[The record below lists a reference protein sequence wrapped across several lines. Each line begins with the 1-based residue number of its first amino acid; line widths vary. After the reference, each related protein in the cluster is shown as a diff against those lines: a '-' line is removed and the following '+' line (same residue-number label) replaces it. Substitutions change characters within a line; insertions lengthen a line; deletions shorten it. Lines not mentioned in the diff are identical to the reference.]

1 MQLDFTDQERYDL
14 DVPVA
19 NTIVEPDD
27 AQKRLAGYAA
37 VLTSDKPEQRLQT
50 MLEEFRYTGESKN
63 YDAAMS
69 QLQAEKNQQLKGG
82 MANILYAKDLTTDQK
97 RAAVLY
103 YQQNLDLPPELKEEF
118 SVRAAAVNP
127 DLQGMAED
135 FAAGFIEREQRIQEA
150 QTEINAEGANWSG
163 STLGGIAGFLL
174 EIFPFAG
181 PAFKGYQFAEMQKA
195 VDQKDYS
202 TLSMLWKGILQGDA
216 EEKLRK
222 TIAAIPTTEGKRQA
236 VKRLLATIRD
246 MPGTDYNKYTAMM
259 SSLDGEQE
267 DWMKTTSNVLGV
279 VGAVFG
285 AAVIGKVAIKASGAK
300 VIPTVNPDTMLG
312 RAASHNPS
320 MAGTMAGKAV
330 VDETGDLSVAIG
342 AKREEIIGD
351 IVPKPGDVTPP
362 AMNVEFT
369 SSFKRELEGVD
380 EAGRNAMAL
389 TARSSILYDNE
400 MMDTL
405 SDTIQTT
412 IKGTKSAAVHLGKS
426 TFNVTGNSLH
436 GMAVFGKTETTAFQ
450 SYAEAMAV
458 AKELA
463 PELPEGAIQIVKPGR
478 GGKMRPAYETT
489 KTKGDHYLQFQYAK
503 TVTPQDIVL
512 YGPDAVRIRF
522 DLFGREVKSISEL
535 LTKVALSGGKVGNYL
550 FAHHAM
556 PAKAASA
563 AFVAFDKALAVEEPF
578 ITYARRYVAHQSPA
592 TRRAVSELLK
602 EGEEFK
608 EGGVLGKVFTP
619 EEVMKKSLAKG
630 LSNSE
635 AEEVMKGYYVYRR
648 IADWMYTLSDRS
660 KSREL
665 RSKGY
670 SWITPAK
677 GERFAGKPVSLTE
690 VEDVRM
696 VLNKLT
702 GNLEPV
708 SPAEIAH
715 LYKQGQTLVRMAYPF
730 RQGDTR
736 VDFAKVGTSFKDEVL
751 ESGALPYIRGYV
763 PRGYENAYFVGRTPL
778 KVEVNGKQATG
789 GLEEFRTTHYAT
801 DSLEDAKR
809 KVAELQK
816 ADPTG
821 KYDVKRERL
830 SEKTVLDEADIFR
843 QAMVHSSR
851 RGPEV
856 LEGGTLKDPLES
868 LMGMIQSVSKK
879 SAMEDFLQATKA
891 DFLRQYGEF
900 TNYKFPTS
908 LSDIVSK
915 KGMTMDESLRL
926 KQARAV
932 YNWLEGMMIMQRY
945 DSGLWQDVWY
955 GAAEFA
961 EKFAPVLSGMLRGL
975 GNHYPLDYLRKIS
988 TAMFIS
994 LRPARQLLLQPS
1006 QLMLYSAIDPKLLNP
1021 VEAVKFFNQIGALGF
1036 SKFYKNNSKV
1046 GDAIPD
1052 ELAVKVGAKLFS
1064 QSEKEFEETMKAFKN
1079 SGLLQSVDSNMLVDG
1094 LYSQKHKKL
1103 VESFGDRVSRNV
1115 GATVGFLPRLGRQL
1129 GFDRGEEINLA
1140 GSWIIAR
1147 DRFMKMNPGIDPNT
1161 GAAAEQITDTA
1172 RQLAFSMTRP
1182 GAFQYQKN
1190 ALALPLQFI
1199 AAPHKALLNIF
1210 TSKALTAEEKARLMA
1225 AHFVLY
1231 GSAGLGIQKI
1241 VTGDNGIVPRSEYG
1255 DILGEEFFLAMDGGI
1270 ADWGVNKLAN
1280 VFLDEEG
1287 EKTRIDISGSFS
1299 PLSGGILPFGQF
1311 LTTLMEDPIAVGIMG
1326 PSWHIVDP
1334 QKGRL
1339 VTAIRDI
1346 SASFRGGKEITPEN
1360 FKEAVARAAEIT
1372 SGGTDWMKYRFARDL
1387 DILVASSGH
1396 PIDMGVTA
1404 AETVGKLLG
1413 VGTIREK
1420 AIYEGLK
1427 RFKSEQKEME
1437 DAVKYIYD
1445 GFQKRSGMYR
1455 NDPESYRKFN
1465 EDVNWYLSTIQDPM
1479 LRYNMQ
1485 KEFRK
1490 FTNRMLQTTGES
1502 FATNLYYG
1510 AASVS
1515 AENLEK
1521 QFKYLE
1527 SYGLTEQSR
1536 TIKNMVGEEQ

>member
-1 MQLDFTDQERYDL
+1 MQLDFTDQEKYNL

-19 NTIVEPDD
+19 NTIVEPED

-37 VLTSDKPEQRLQT
+37 VLTSDKPEQRLKT
-50 MLEEFRYTGESKN
+50 MLEEYRYTGESKN
-63 YDAAMS
+63 YEAAMN

-82 MANILYAKDLTTDQK
+82 MANILYAENLTKEQK
-97 RAAVLY
+97 QAAVLY
-103 YQQNLDLPPELKEEF
+103 YQQNLDLPPDLKEEF
-118 SVRAAAVNP
+118 SIRAASTNP
-127 DLQGMAED
+127 NLEKMSSD

-150 QTEINAEGANWSG
+150 QTDINAESSSWSG
-163 STLGGIAGFLL
+163 STLGGIAGFIMEVL
-174 EIFPFAG
+174 PFAG
-181 PAFKGYQFAEMQKA
+181 SAFKGYQFAEMQKA

-202 TLSMLWKGILQGDA
+202 ILGMIWKGILQGDA
-216 EEKLRK
+216 EDKLRK

-236 VKRLLATIRD
+236 VKRLLATIKD

-267 DWMKTTSNVLGV
+267 DWMKTTVNVLGV

-285 AAVIGKVAIKASGAK
+285 VGTLAKVGAK
-300 VIPTVNPDTMLG
+300 VTGAKIIPTVNPDSMVG
-312 RAASHNPS
+312 RAAAHNPN
-320 MAGTMAGKAV
+320 MAGTMAGKAIM
-330 VDETGDLSVAIG
+330 DETGDLSVAIG

-351 IVPKPGDVTPP
+351 ILPKPGEIDPP
-362 AMNVEFT
+362 SMNVEFT

-380 EAGRNAMAL
+380 EAGRNAMAI
-389 TARSSILYDNE
+389 TARSAILYDNE

-426 TFNVTGNSLH
+426 TFNVTGNSIH
-436 GMAVFGKTETTAFQ
+436 GAAVFGKTETMAFQ
-450 SYAEAMAV
+450 SYDEAMAA
-458 AKELA
+458 AKELVG
-463 PELPEGAIQIVKPGR
+463 ELPEGALQIVKPGR

-522 DLFGREVKSISEL
+522 DMFGREVKTISEF
-535 LTKVALSGGKVGNYL
+535 LTKIALSGGKIGNYI

-578 ITYARRYVAHQSPA
+578 ITYARRYIAHQDPK
-592 TRRAVSELLK
+592 TRGIISELLK

-608 EGGVLGKVFTP
+608 EGGVLGKIFTP
-619 EEVMKKSLAKG
+619 EEVTKKALARG
-630 LSNSE
+630 MSNTE

-665 RSKGY
+665 RNKGY
-670 SWITPAK
+670 SWITAAK
-677 GERFAGKPVSLTE
+677 GERFAGKAVPLSE

-708 SPAEIAH
+708 SPSEIAH
-715 LYKQGQTLVRMAYPF
+715 MYKQGQTLVRMAYPF
-730 RQGDTR
+730 RQGDVR

-763 PRGYENAYFVGRTPL
+763 PRGYENAYFVVRTPL

-789 GLEEFRTTHYAT
+789 DLAEFRTTHYAT
-801 DSLEDAKR
+801 DSLEDANR
-809 KVAELQK
+809 KIAELQK

-821 KYDVKRERL
+821 KYSAKRERL
-830 SEKTVLDEADIFR
+830 SEKTVLDEADVFR
-843 QAMVHSSR
+843 QALVHSSR

-856 LEGGTLKDPLES
+856 LEGGILKDPLES
-868 LMGMIQSVSKK
+868 LMNMIQSVSKK
-879 SAMEDFLQATKA
+879 SAMEDFLQASKA

-908 LSDIVSK
+908 LSDIASK
-915 KGMTMDESLRL
+915 PSMTMDESLRL

-945 DSGLWQDVWY
+945 DSGLWQDIWY

-961 EKFAPVLSGMLRGL
+961 EKLSPVLANMARGL
-975 GNHYPLDYLRKIS
+975 GKHYPLDYLRKVS

-994 LRPARQLLLQPS
+994 LRPARQVLLQPS

-1021 VEAVKFFNQIGALGF
+1021 MESMRFFGKIGALGF
-1036 SKFYKNNSKV
+1036 SKFYKNNSRI
-1046 GDAIPD
+1046 GETIPD
-1052 ELAVKVGAKLFS
+1052 DLIIKAGAKMFY
-1064 QSEKEFEETMKAFKN
+1064 QTEKEFEQTLNTFKN

-1103 VESFGDRVSRNV
+1103 VESFGDRLSRST
-1115 GATVGFLPRLGRQL
+1115 GAAIGFLPRLGRQL

-1140 GSWIIAR
+1140 GSWLIAR
-1147 DRFMKMNPGIDPNT
+1147 DRFMKMHPGIDPNT
-1161 GAAAEQITDTA
+1161 GAAAEQIVDTA

-1199 AAPHKALLNIF
+1199 AAPHKALLNLF
-1210 TSKALTAEEKARLMA
+1210 TSKAFTAEEKARLMA
-1225 AHFVLY
+1225 SHIILY
-1231 GSAGLGIQKI
+1231 GAAGVGLKSVI
-1241 VTGDNGIVPRSEYG
+1241 TGDNGIVPRSEYG
-1255 DILGEEFFLAMDGGI
+1255 DTLGEEFFLAMDGGVV
-1270 ADWGVNKLAN
+1270 DWGVNTLINTMIDA
-1280 VFLDEEG
+1280 EG
-1287 EKTRIDISGSFS
+1287 EKTRMDLSSSFS
-1299 PLSGGILPFGQF
+1299 PLSGGILPIGQF
-1311 LTTLMEDPIAVGIMG
+1311 LTTLMEDPVAVGILG
-1326 PSWHIVDP
+1326 PSWNIVDP

-1339 VTAIRDI
+1339 VTAVRDI
-1346 SASFRGGKEITPEN
+1346 SATFRGGKEITPEN

-1387 DILVASSGH
+1387 DLLVASNGH

-1404 AETVGKLLG
+1404 SEAVGKLLG
-1413 VGTIREK
+1413 IGTIKEK

-1427 RFKSEQKEME
+1427 KFNDEQQEMK

-1445 GFQKRSGMYR
+1445 GFQKRSGMYK

-1479 LRYNMQ
+1479 LRYNFQ

-1490 FTNRMLQTTGES
+1490 YTNRMVQTTGES
-1502 FATNLYYG
+1502 FATDLYYG

-1515 AENLEK
+1515 SENLQK

-1527 SYGLTEQSR
+1527 SYGLKKQAD
-1536 TIKNMVGEEQ
+1536 TIRNMMGEEQ

>member
-1 MQLDFTDQERYDL
+1 MQLDFTDQEKYDL

-27 AQKRLAGYAA
+27 AQKRLAGYAS

-50 MLEEFRYTGESKN
+50 MLEEFRFTGKSKN
-63 YDAAMS
+63 YEAAMN

-82 MANILYAKDLTTDQK
+82 MANILYANDLTKEQK

-103 YQQNLDLPPELKEEF
+103 YQQNLDLPPDLKEEF

-127 DLQGMAED
+127 DLKGMAQD
-135 FAAGFIEREQRIQEA
+135 FAAGFIEREQRIQES
-150 QTEINAEGANWSG
+150 QKDINAEASSWSG
-163 STLGGIAGFLL
+163 STLGAVAGFLL
-174 EIFPFAG
+174 EIFTFAG
-181 PAFKGYQFAEMQKA
+181 PVFKGYQFAEMQKA

-202 TLSMLWKGILQGDA
+202 LLGMVWKGILQGDA

-222 TIAAIPTTEGKRQA
+222 TIAAIPTSEGKRAA
-236 VKRLLATIRD
+236 VKRLLSTIKD

-259 SSLDGEQE
+259 ASLDGEQE
-267 DWMKTTSNVLGV
+267 DWMKTTVNVLGV
-279 VGAVFG
+279 VGAAFG
-285 AAVIGKVAIKASGAK
+285 VGTVAKVGAK
-300 VIPTVNPDTMLG
+300 VTGAKVVATVNPDTMLG
-312 RAASHNPS
+312 RAAAHNPS

-351 IVPKPGDVTPP
+351 IIPKPGEMEPP
-362 AMNVEFT
+362 SMNVEFT
-369 SSFKRELEGVD
+369 TSFKRELEGVD
-380 EAGRNAMAL
+380 EAGRNAMAI
-389 TARSSILYDNE
+389 TARSAILYDGE

-426 TFNVTGNSLH
+426 TFNVTDNSLH
-436 GMAVFGKTETTAFQ
+436 GVAVFGKTETMAFQ
-450 SYAEAMAV
+450 SYGEAMAA

-489 KTKGDHYLQFQYAK
+489 TTKGDHYLQFQYAK

-522 DLFGREVKSISEL
+522 DMLGREVKSISEL

-578 ITYARRYVAHQSPA
+578 ITYARRYVAHQDPK
-592 TRRAVSELLK
+592 TRGIISELLK

-608 EGGVLGKVFTP
+608 EGGVLGKVFSP
-619 EEVMKKSLAKG
+619 DEVLKKALARG
-630 LSNSE
+630 MSNTE

-677 GERFAGKPVSLTE
+677 GERFAGKTASRTE

-696 VLNKLT
+696 VLDKST
-702 GNLEPV
+702 GNLVPISTRE
-708 SPAEIAH
+708 
-715 LYKQGQTLVRMAYPF
+715 LDDMYNQGESLVRMAYPF

-736 VDFAKVGTSFKDEVL
+736 VDFARVGTGFKDETL

-789 GLEEFRTTHYAT
+789 DLAEFRTTHYAS
-801 DSLEDAKR
+801 DSLEDAQR

-821 KYDVKRERL
+821 KYDVKPERL
-830 SEKTVLDEADIFR
+830 SEKTVLDEADVFR

-955 GAAEFA
+955 GAAGFA

-1021 VEAVKFFNQIGALGF
+1021 MEAMRFFGKLGALGF
-1036 SKFYKNNSKV
+1036 TKFYKNSSKM
-1046 GDAIPD
+1046 GEMIPD
-1052 ELAVKVGAKLFS
+1052 ELIVKAGAKMFY
-1064 QSEKEFEETMKAFKN
+1064 QTEKEFEATLKAFKN

-1103 VESFGDRVSRNV
+1103 VESFGERVSRNA
-1115 GATVGFLPRLGRQL
+1115 GAAVGFLPRLGRQL

-1140 GSWIIAR
+1140 GSWLIAR
-1147 DRFMKMNPGIDPNT
+1147 DRFMKMHPGIDLNT
-1161 GAAAEQITDTA
+1161 GAAAEQIVDTA

-1199 AAPHKALLNIF
+1199 AAPHKALLNLF
-1210 TSKALTAEEKARLMA
+1210 TSKSLTAEEKARLMA
-1225 AHFVLY
+1225 AHVVLY
-1231 GSAGLGIQKI
+1231 GSAGLGIQSI
-1241 VTGDNGIVPRSEYG
+1241 ITGDNGIVPRSEYG
-1255 DILGEEFFLAMDGGI
+1255 DTLGEEFFLAMDGGV
-1270 ADWGVNKLAN
+1270 ADWGVNKLIN
-1280 VFLDEEG
+1280 TMIDEEG
-1287 EKTRIDISGSFS
+1287 EQTRLNISESFS
-1299 PLSGGILPFGQF
+1299 PLSGGIIPFGQF
-1311 LTTLMEDPIAVGIMG
+1311 LTTLMEDPVAVGIMG
-1326 PSWHIVDP
+1326 PSWNIVDP
-1334 QKGRL
+1334 TKGRL
-1339 VTAIRDI
+1339 VTAVRDI
-1346 SASFRGGKEITPEN
+1346 SATFRGGKEITPEN
-1360 FKEAVARAAEIT
+1360 FKEAVYRAAEIT

-1387 DILVASSGH
+1387 DLLVASNGH

-1404 AETVGKLLG
+1404 SEAVGKLLG
-1413 VGTIREK
+1413 IGTIKEK

-1427 RFKSEQKEME
+1427 KFNDEQQEMK

-1445 GFQKRSGMYR
+1445 GFQKRSGMYK

-1479 LRYNMQ
+1479 LRYNFQ

-1490 FTNRMLQTTGES
+1490 YTNRIVQTTGES
-1502 FATNLYYG
+1502 FATDLYYG

-1515 AENLEK
+1515 SENLQK

-1536 TIKNMVGEEQ
+1536 TIKHMMGEEQ